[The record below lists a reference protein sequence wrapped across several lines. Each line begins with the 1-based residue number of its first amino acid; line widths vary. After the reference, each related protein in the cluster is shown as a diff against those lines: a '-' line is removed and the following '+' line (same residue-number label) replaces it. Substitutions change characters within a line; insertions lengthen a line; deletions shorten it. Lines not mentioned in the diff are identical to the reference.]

1 MQSEIYDWVLENI
14 PKNATIVEAGTYDG
28 EDTRFFGHHFRKGKI
43 YGFEPVEELYVR
55 SIENTSQYKN
65 VSIEKKALGEKNEKK
80 SIYISNVSGRTSA
93 SSSLRTPKE
102 HLTFHENVKFSAKQE
117 VEVVNLDSWC
127 DENKIS
133 KLDFMWLDVQGS
145 EYDIIKSS
153 PKIISNTKYLYCEV
167 SLMEMYEGTI
177 LYDKFKDNMKQIGF
191 DVVFEELPWED
202 MGNVLFKNLVYKNE
216 NTRL

>member
-1 MQSEIYDWVLENI
+1 MQSEIYDWVLKNI
-14 PKNATIVEAGTYDG
+14 PKDATIVEAGTYDG
-28 EDTRFFGHHFRKGKI
+28 GDTKFFGHYFRKAKI
-43 YGFEPVEELYVR
+43 YGFEPVEELYAR
-55 SIENTSQYKN
+55 SITNTSQYKN
-65 VSIEKKALGEKNEKK
+65 VFIEKKALGERNEKK
-80 SIYISNVSGRTSA
+80 SIYVSNVSGQTSA
-93 SSSLRTPKE
+93 SSSLRAPKQ
-102 HLTFHENVKFSAKQE
+102 HLTFHENVKFSEKQE

-177 LYDKFKDNMKQIGF
+177 LYDKFKDNMKQMGF
-191 DVVFEELPWED
+191 DVVFEELPWKD
-202 MGNVLFKNLVYKNE
+202 MGNVLFENAVYKNKE
-216 NTRL
+216 

>member
-1 MQSEIYDWVLENI
+1 MQSEIYDWVLKNI
-14 PKNATIVEAGTYDG
+14 PKDATIVEAGTYDG
-28 EDTRFFGHHFRKGKI
+28 GDTRFFGHYFRKGKI
-43 YGFEPVEELYVR
+43 YGFEPVEELYAR
-55 SIENTSQYKN
+55 SITNTSQYKN
-65 VSIEKKALGEKNEKK
+65 VFIEKKALGERNEKK
-80 SIYISNVSGRTSA
+80 SIYVSNVSGQTSA
-93 SSSLRTPKE
+93 SSSLRAPKQ
-102 HLTFHENVKFSAKQE
+102 HLTFHENVKFSEKQE

-145 EYDIIKSS
+145 EYDITKSS

-191 DVVFEELPWED
+191 DVVFEELTWKD
-202 MGNVLFKNLVYKNE
+202 MGNVLFENTAYKNE
-216 NTRL
+216 